1 MAMLQTT
8 IPEGYK
14 TKLNLYD
21 TQNAIALIK
30 ATFQEAL
37 SGVLNLKRVSAPLFV
52 YPDTGLNDNLNGVE
66 RPVRF
71 DAPDGVTLSEQ
82 AQVFGNY
89 DANFVISNGFTTRPY
104 EMRVYYFDA

>member
-30 ATFQEAL
+30 GFR
-37 SGVLNLKRVSAPLFV
+37 KRFRAC
-52 YPDTGLNDNLNGVE
+52 
-66 RPVRF
+66 
-71 DAPDGVTLSEQ
+71 
-82 AQVFGNY
+82 
-89 DANFVISNGFTTRPY
+89 
-104 EMRVYYFDA
+104 

>member
-66 RPVRF
+66 RP
-71 DAPDGVTLSEQ
+71 DALMRPQQGGMQRLCIRWQ
-82 AQVFGNY
+82 
-89 DANFVISNGFTTRPY
+89 NGSV
-104 EMRVYYFDA
+104 MR

>member
-52 YPDTGLNDNLNGVE
+52 YPDTGLNDNLNGALYALM
-66 RPVRF
+66 RPQQGGMQR
-71 DAPDGVTLSEQ
+71 LCIRWQ
-82 AQVFGNY
+82 
-89 DANFVISNGFTTRPY
+89 NGSV
-104 EMRVYYFDA
+104 MR

>member
-52 YPDTGLNDNLNGVE
+52 YPDTGLNDNLNGVNALYALM
-66 RPVRF
+66 RPQRR
-71 DAPDGVTLSEQ
+71 DARLCIRWQ
-82 AQVFGNY
+82 
-89 DANFVISNGFTTRPY
+89 NGSV
-104 EMRVYYFDA
+104 MR

>member
-37 SGVLNLKRVSAPLFV
+37 SGVLNLKRVRISG
-52 YPDTGLNDNLNGVE
+52 YGSE
-66 RPVRF
+66 R
-71 DAPDGVTLSEQ
+71 
-82 AQVFGNY
+82 
-89 DANFVISNGFTTRPY
+89 
-104 EMRVYYFDA
+104 

>member
-52 YPDTGLNDNLNGVE
+52 YPDTAWNALYALMRPQQGGMQRLCIRWQNGSV
-66 RPVRF
+66 
-71 DAPDGVTLSEQ
+71 
-82 AQVFGNY
+82 
-89 DANFVISNGFTTRPY
+89 
-104 EMRVYYFDA
+104 MR